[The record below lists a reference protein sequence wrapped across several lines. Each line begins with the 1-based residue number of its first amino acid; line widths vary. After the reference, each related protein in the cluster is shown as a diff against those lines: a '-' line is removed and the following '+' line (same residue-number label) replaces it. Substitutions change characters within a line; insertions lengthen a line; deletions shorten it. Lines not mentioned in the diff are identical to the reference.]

1 MTKPHSGKKLLVVL
15 FALLFAAIAFIFYVG
30 ATGGGTGGRAGTT
43 GDAREVTGSTNAGNA
58 AAVGSGV
65 TDASAAV
72 AKHLADRRAR
82 DELRQRILAGW
93 AAEGADEETRTA
105 AKAGR
110 FVPRPNPDGRGIEP
124 KYIQEVVREDLF
136 PMARKCYEDLLAR
149 KPDAGGRLEM
159 EFTIAGDD
167 KIGGIVEEA
176 SMADTSSLKDEKMET
191 CVRESL
197 LTLSFPP
204 PAHDG
209 VVTVVYPIVFGP
221 GDDDEK

>member
-1 MTKPHSGKKLLVVL
+1 MQAGQSGKKVLGVFFGLL
-15 FALLFAAIAFIFYVG
+15 LLAIAFIFYVG
-30 ATGGGTGGRAGTT
+30 ATGGGTGGRPPGTSPSASASSAGP
-43 GDAREVTGSTNAGNA
+43 G
-58 AAVGSGV
+58 
-65 TDASAAV
+65 ASAAATPPSAASA
-72 AKHLADRRAR
+72 AKHLRDKQIRDDLRR
-82 DELRQRILAGW
+82 RILAGW
-93 AAEGADEETRTA
+93 AAEGADVDDETRTA

-110 FVPRPNPDGRGIEP
+110 FVPRPNADGTGIDP

-136 PMARKCYEDLLAR
+136 PMAKQCYEELLAR

-176 SMADTSSLKDEKMET
+176 SMAKTSSLTDERMET

>member
-1 MTKPHSGKKLLVVL
+1 MQSGKKVLLVF
-15 FALLFAAIAFIFYVG
+15 FALLFAAIGFIFWVG
-30 ATGGGTGGRAGTT
+30 ATGGGTANRPPMPSSTTTSSSEPAGS
-43 GDAREVTGSTNAGNA
+43 APAASGSTHSGPA
-58 AAVGSGV
+58 A
-65 TDASAAV
+65 
-72 AKHLADRRAR
+72 HLRDKRVR

-93 AAEGADEETRTA
+93 AASGSDADDETREA
-105 AKAGR
+105 AKNGR
-110 FVPRPNPDGRGIEP
+110 FVPRPNADGRGIEP

-136 PMARKCYEDLLAR
+136 PMARKCYEELLAR
-149 KPDAGGRLEM
+149 QPDAGGRLEM

-176 SMADTSSLKDEKMET
+176 GIAKTSSLKDEKMAT

-209 VVTVVYPIVFGP
+209 VVTVVYPIIFGP
-221 GDDDEK
+221 EERDE